1 MAHVVPCGNAP
12 FALLNRSLGNRLART
27 VLFAVFPE
35 KRKNS
40 GFQAYYRDCTPSRMA
55 RLCQNNG
62 LEVARLTPYYNSDYT
77 SFFVPLYTVEMLRQV
92 ASCRLGLRDLCEGF
106 TIVARAPGAVRAGEP
121 GGDADGAS
129 ALAHRSAS

>member
-12 FALLNRSLGNRLART
+12 FAVLNRTLGNKLARV

-40 GFQAYYRDCTPSRMA
+40 GFQAYYRDCTPSRLS
-55 RLCQNNG
+55 RLCRDNG
-62 LEVARLTPYYNSDYT
+62 LEVVRLTPYYNSDYT

-92 ASCRLGLRDLCEGF
+92 TMCGLGLQDFCEGF
-106 TIVARAPGAVRAGEP
+106 TIVARAPAVGRAGAAET
-121 GGDADGAS
+121 ADEAG
-129 ALAHRSAS
+129 ALANPSGA